1 VTTLIPLSF
10 AKTITDVFDERGRL
24 WLDNLPNLI
33 ADCEQRWSITIAP
46 PFALTYN
53 YVAPAFR
60 TDGTP
65 VVFKAGLPEST
76 VSNEMEALRHWAGYG
91 AVALLDSDPDAGVML
106 LETLQP
112 GTPLVTIEDD
122 EAATRIFAQVAR
134 QLWRPLPPQ
143 HTFDSVHRLAKG
155 LSRLRT
161 RYNGQTGPLPKALV
175 ETAET
180 LFTELLAS
188 QAEPVLLH
196 GDLHHWNILS
206 ANSAATREPW
216 LAIDPQGTA
225 GEPCYEVGA
234 WLRNPLPGLFD
245 KPNPERL
252 LARRIDILTEA
263 LGFDRQRIIGW
274 GLAQAVLS
282 AWWSIEDHGEQS
294 AQNDQGD
301 GWQAAIRVA
310 EILASLK
317 L

>member
-1 VTTLIPLSF
+1 VTTLIPSNF
-10 AKTITDVFDERGRL
+10 VRTILDVFNERGRL

-33 ADCEQRWSITIAP
+33 AHCEQRWSITIAP

-53 YVAPAFR
+53 YVAPAR
-60 TDGTP
+60 RADGTP
-65 VVFKAGLPEST
+65 LVFKAGLPEST
-76 VSNEMEALRHWAGYG
+76 IANEMEALRHWAGHG
-91 AVALLDSDPDAGVML
+91 AVTLLDSDPAAGVML
-106 LETLQP
+106 LESLQP
-112 GTPLVTIEDD
+112 GTPLVEMDDD
-122 EAATRIFAQVAR
+122 EAATRIFAQVTR

-143 HTFDSVHRLAKG
+143 HHFDSVQRLAKG

-175 ETAET
+175 ETAES
-180 LFTELLAS
+180 LFTDLLAS

-206 ANSAATREPW
+206 AAREPW
-216 LAIDPQGTA
+216 LAIDPQGMA
-225 GEPCYEVGA
+225 GEPCYEVGT
-234 WLRNPLPGLFD
+234 WLRNPAPGLLD
-245 KPNPERL
+245 KPSPERL
-252 LARRIDILTEA
+252 LARRIDILAEA

-274 GLAQAVLS
+274 GIAHAVLS

-317 L
+317 